1 MRPILCGKGGVRLR
15 DLIQTGKTLILDCK
29 GMGKEA
35 MIFTGAVVAQMV
47 IMYMRF
53 DEPDEYP
60 PCAIYIDECQNFIG
74 SNFLETA
81 LREGRKY
88 NLSVLL
94 ATQVFSGMK
103 DDLKHVMLSCGTHV
117 VFQSPFRESVLF
129 AKEMDIQPQDIQFL
143 RKWTVAF
150 KTPEKRGFIKVPSP
164 PYVPK
169 IKIQVAPQPKSSKW
183 FKLKSYQPPDP
194 Q

>member
-1 MRPILCGKGGVRLR
+1 MLPILCGKGGVKFK
-15 DLIQTGKTLILDCK
+15 DLIENGQSLILECK

-35 MIFTGAVVAQMV
+35 MVFTGAVVAQMV
-47 IMYMRF
+47 TMYMRF
-53 DEPDEYP
+53 DEPEEYQ
-60 PCAIYIDECQNFIG
+60 PCAITIDECQNFIG

-88 NLSVLL
+88 NLSIVL
-94 ATQVFSGMK
+94 ATQGFSGMR
-103 DDLKHVMLSCGTHV
+103 DDLKHVMLSCGTQV

-129 AKEMDIQPQDIQFL
+129 AKEMDILPQDIQFL
-143 RKWTVAF
+143 PKWTAAF
-150 KTPEKRGFIKVPSP
+150 KTPEQRGFIKVPSP

-169 IKIQVAPQPKSSKW
+169 IKIEVAPQPKSTKW
-183 FKLKSYQPPDP
+183 FKLQSYQPHDP